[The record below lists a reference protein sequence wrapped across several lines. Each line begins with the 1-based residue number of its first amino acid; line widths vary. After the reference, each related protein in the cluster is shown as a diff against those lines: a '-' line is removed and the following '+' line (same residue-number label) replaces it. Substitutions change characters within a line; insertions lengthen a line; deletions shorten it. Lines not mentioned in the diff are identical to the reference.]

1 MWVTSQR
8 AQRMVAAHWPVDPA
22 DLAAVLP
29 QAVMVDTADGVAWL
43 TVIGMQVTHA
53 RPRFL
58 PPVPGLSSF
67 AQIGV
72 RTYVT
77 VEGRPAAWIVRG
89 LAGERLGAL
98 LARRVFRLPFE
109 PADVR
114 LTSGAAGTTVLDA
127 RREGCGIA
135 LSWAASGPPTTSTA
149 GSLTTFLGER
159 DLVVTTSGGAVW
171 AGRVEHEAV
180 PVAPADV
187 VVATNTLD
195 IPLLDPTAAPAL
207 GHTIAAMRTFA
218 FLPRTVS

>member
-29 QAVMVDTADGVAWL
+29 RAVMVDTADGVAWL

-67 AQIGV
+67 AQVGV

-89 LAGERLGAL
+89 LAGGRLGAL

-114 LTSGAAGTTVLDA
+114 LTSGRSGHHRP
-127 RREGCGIA
+127 RRPSRGQWHRVVMG
-135 LSWAASGPPTTSTA
+135 
-149 GSLTTFLGER
+149 GER
-159 DLVVTTSGGAVW
+159 TADDPGGRLAD
-171 AGRVEHEAV
+171 RV
-180 PVAPADV
+180 
-187 VVATNTLD
+187 
-195 IPLLDPTAAPAL
+195 
-207 GHTIAAMRTFA
+207 
-218 FLPRTVS
+218 PR